1 MPSVTGERL
10 RGELQALVPGSPQY
24 ATEAVERIL
33 SAARTVGASDVHF
46 QPAEEGLVVR
56 WRLDGVLHRA
66 AVLPA
71 AVAPNVAARLKVLA
85 DLLTYRTDLPQEGRI
100 KAGPGALEMR
110 LSTFP
115 TLHGEKA
122 VVRLFAAA
130 GVYLRVDDLGL
141 PGEISRMLAR
151 LLAATSGMIVFS
163 GPSGA
168 GKTTTLY
175 ACLRDLVATSQ
186 DQRNLAT
193 LEDPIEVP
201 VAGVSQTQ
209 ANPAAGLTLEL
220 GLRALLRQDP
230 EVIAL
235 GEIRDKLTAEVAF
248 QASLT
253 GHLVLTTFHAG
264 SAAGV
269 IGRLLDM
276 NIETYL
282 LKSGLLAIVS
292 QRLVRKLCTCA
303 RSTDEPAARLGLAV
317 ARTFVPAGCDRCGGT
332 GYHGR
337 LVIAEMLLPDREEVG
352 AAILARA
359 DVARIEHA
367 AIAAGMVTRWQR
379 ALALVEAGQ
388 TSAAEVRRVLGF
400 GAETADPP

>member
-1 MPSVTGERL
+1 MPSVPGERL
-10 RGELQALVPGSPQY
+10 RSELQALVPGSHQY

-33 SAARTVGASDVHF
+33 SEARVVGTSDVHF

-56 WRLDGVLHRA
+56 WRVDGVLHRA

-71 AVAPNVAARLKVLA
+71 AVAPNVVARLKVLA
-85 DLLTYRTDLPQEGRI
+85 DLLTYRTDMPQEGRI
-100 KAGPGALEMR
+100 KVAPGALEMR

-130 GVYLRVDDLGL
+130 GVYLRLDDLGL
-141 PGEISRMLAR
+141 PDEISRRLAR
-151 LLAATSGMIVFS
+151 LLAATSGIIVFS

-209 ANPAAGLTLEL
+209 ANPTGGFTLEL
-220 GLRALLRQDP
+220 GLRSLLRQDP

-235 GEIRDKLTAEVAF
+235 GEIRDRVTAEVAF

-269 IGRLLDM
+269 VGRLLDM
-276 NIETYL
+276 GIETYL
-282 LKSGLLAIVS
+282 LKSGLLAIVA
-292 QRLVRKLCTCA
+292 QRLVRRLCSCA
-303 RSTDEPAARLGLAV
+303 RPADDPAARLGLSV
-317 ARTFVPAGCDRCGGT
+317 ARAFVPAGCDRCGGT

-337 LVIAEMLLPDREEVG
+337 LVIAEMLLPDRDEVG

-359 DVARIEHA
+359 DVARIEGA

-379 ALALVEAGQ
+379 ARALVEAGQ

-400 GAETADPP
+400 SAETEDPP